1 MEQLWLNRFR
11 RAANA
16 LLLLTIALGCLLVLQ
31 KSFHF
36 INKGPLLNVD
46 DSIPNVAVALAEHG
60 RYGFLSSPT
69 QGLHEVDRTH
79 AFFNYGPLY
88 FYFAAALTWLMG
100 PSLVMYRMMHP
111 LGLVGIVL
119 ASLFALKRFSLVGP
133 ALFAVA
139 IFDIYLQSHWPIARP
154 DIMVSVC
161 VALMLIFAGHAVERG
176 DQLSWFAAGF
186 FACSA
191 VTTHQIA
198 AVLVPVT
205 GVIWLW
211 SVAAEWRDRTAEFWR
226 RAGTSFL
233 AVVLGGGAGAF
244 LYLAAIDFR
253 VRDLWDLGHAG
264 ITLYSRPYLEVL
276 NSHLYYAWSSLNR
289 TSFLLLKIGFW
300 GAALLSL
307 VGCFL
312 PALWR
317 RRVLAYVMPPVLVS
331 GCYQLSLGFYGNNHS
346 GYVILSQVATIW
358 AIASLASLAI
368 FWIRERFGRWGER
381 VEMVAL
387 VATSLVMVK
396 ADVTW
401 AKRPSTW
408 EIEAAGNADINDYIR
423 EVESPLPEGAAAW
436 GSLFFGL
443 DAGDR
448 TDLVQFG
455 QMYRVV
461 EDFRVD
467 RRSKIAPDYLVLSSY
482 EIDTDFVRCVGGADT
497 YIENFTKL
505 FPGIHYQPVHLA
517 YAPPYGVTQEYRRVL
532 ENDLEGAKTEPS
544 VAVND
549 GASRQWST
557 QLSAPWEVTFAP
569 ADSVTVN
576 VAEYSIEIERKA
588 LRSLVANLPA
598 GFFLIEVGIDR
609 NDSGRVGFLAATP
622 GRYFYWHGGWTNF
635 AVPATPYLPG
645 EKNGFLLV
653 DHLGGPLYVSR
664 FEYASTSQAPPV
676 SHDLRKT
683 APSSIRAL
691 GSSTSRIGGD
701 QSYGVRIVSV
711 RRVSPLADESGRIQP
726 VSVPAWTQWT
736 RQDPN
741 INAVSEVGDL
751 LRLLGSVKSG
761 AWLLQSPPIA
771 VPMHQLFA
779 LTVPNEPASGA
790 LAIGVL
796 GSDGNWLAPPTLMP
810 RRVAFDTRNSTRV
823 SIVITNSDLGL
834 KKPIDVAV
842 RPPTLVPVAPREQYV
857 DRLMGCRSPYLAK
870 SPDCSN

>member
-1 MEQLWLNRFR
+1 MNRFR
-11 RAANA
+11 RAVNA
-16 LLLLTIALGCLLVLQ
+16 TLFLAIALGCLIVLQ

-88 FYFAAALTWLMG
+88 FYLAAALTWLMG

-119 ASLFALKRFSLVGP
+119 VLLFALKRFSLVGP

-139 IFDIYLQSHWPIARP
+139 IFYIYLQSHWPMARP

-161 VALMLIFAGHAVERG
+161 VALMLIFARHAIEQG

-198 AVLVPVT
+198 AVMVPVI
-205 GVIWLW
+205 GLIWLW
-211 SVAAEWRDRTAEFWR
+211 SVAAEWRDRTAEFR
-226 RAGTSFL
+226 RHARTSFL
-233 AVVLGGGAGAF
+233 AVVLGGGAGAL

-264 ITLYSRPYLEVL
+264 MTLYSRPYLEVL

-289 TSFLLLKIGFW
+289 TSFLFLKIGFC

-307 VGCFL
+307 VGYFL

-358 AIASLASLAI
+358 AVASLVSLTI
-368 FWIRERFGRWGER
+368 RWICDRFGPRGHHLE
-381 VEMVAL
+381 VVAL
-387 VATSLVMVK
+387 VAAVLAVAR
-396 ADVTW
+396 ADVAW
-401 AKRPSTW
+401 ARWPSTW
-408 EIEAAGNADINDYIR
+408 ESISVGNADINDYIR
-423 EVESPLPEGAAAW
+423 EVESPLPEGAAVW

-448 TDLVQFG
+448 TDLVQFF

-461 EDFRVD
+461 QDFRAD
-467 RRSKIAPDYLVLSSY
+467 RRSNVAPDYLVLSSY
-482 EIDTDFVRCVGGADT
+482 ELDTDFVRCVGGADS

-505 FPGIHYQPVHLA
+505 FPGVRYLPVHLV
-517 YAPPYGVTQEYRRVL
+517 YAPPYGVTREYQRVL
-532 ENDLEGAKTEPS
+532 DQEDVKPEPG

-557 QLSAPWEVTFAP
+557 QLSPPLAVTFSP
-569 ADSVTVN
+569 TSSVTVN
-576 VAEYSIEIERKA
+576 VAEYSIKTERQA
-588 LRSLVANLPA
+588 LRSLMTNLPA
-598 GFFLIEVGIDR
+598 GFFLIEVAIDR
-609 NDSGRVGFLAATP
+609 RDSGPVGFLTATP

-635 AVPATPYLPG
+635 SVPTAPYLPG
-645 EKNGFLLV
+645 DQDAFLLV

-664 FEYASTSQAPPV
+664 FEYAAALQASPPRR
-676 SHDLRKT
+676 DLTKT
-683 APSSIRAL
+683 ASSLAK
-691 GSSTSRIGGD
+691 SRRDVMTVTKGD
-701 QSYGVRIVSV
+701 QPYGLTVVSV
-711 RRVSPLADESGRIQP
+711 RRVSVLADESGRIQP
-726 VSVPAWTQWT
+726 LSVPVWTQWT
-736 RQDPN
+736 PQNPN
-741 INAVSEVGDL
+741 LRPGFEGGE
-751 LRLLGSVKSG
+751 LRLFGSFQSG
-761 AWLLQSPPIA
+761 GWLLQSPPIA
-771 VPMHQLFA
+771 VPKHQLFA
-779 LTVPNEPASGA
+779 LTVPTEPASGA
-790 LAIGVL
+790 LEVGIL
-796 GSDGNWLAPPTLMP
+796 GSNGNWLAPPTLMP
-810 RRVAFDTRNSTRV
+810 RRVAFDTRDMNHV
-823 SIVITNSDLGL
+823 SIVITNSDLGFT
-834 KKPIDVAV
+834 KPLDVAV
-842 RPPTLVPVAPREQYV
+842 GTPILIPIAPREQYV
-857 DRLMGCRSPYLAK
+857 DRLMGCRSPYLPK
-870 SPDCSN
+870 SPDCAN